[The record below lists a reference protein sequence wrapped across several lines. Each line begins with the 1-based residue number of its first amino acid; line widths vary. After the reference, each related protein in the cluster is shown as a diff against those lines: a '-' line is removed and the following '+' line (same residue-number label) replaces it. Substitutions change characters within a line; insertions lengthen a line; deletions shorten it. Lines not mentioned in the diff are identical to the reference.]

1 MNCTDCGRLNK
12 MKIVRAPNAPTLY
25 KYGCGDGY
33 CVGWIEDDSELVY
46 MSCPRWCKKPQYANA
61 SIFDGEE
68 TKE

>member
-12 MKIVRAPNAPTLY
+12 MKIQRAPNAPTLY

-46 MSCPRWCKKPQYANA
+46 MSCPR
-61 SIFDGEE
+61 
-68 TKE
+68 